1 MGTEHH
7 VHAPL
12 QILHLLEELL
22 HNELIIK
29 PTLYEF
35 FTTKTRILLPCRR
48 VCQQQ
53 YLFPP
58 VALNLMCRA
67 VIPSS
72 LQRWATSWAANMAAY
87 GEDSSLSAF
96 TFIPPVTRQIVS
108 LATNAAVRQ
117 HAAIT
122 SESDVLVGTFTYL
135 PDRSVTWTKVSLK
148 EAKMWH
154 TPNTFSPSATWGP
167 RLITCS
173 SFFSFPL
180 RGAIVWRW
188 RANPCQSHTSILL
201 AILFPE
207 LSIREPGSDINKRQT
222 RKIPSI

>member
-1 MGTEHH
+1 MCN
-7 VHAPL
+7 
-12 QILHLLEELL
+12 QMILVL
-22 HNELIIK
+22 
-29 PTLYEF
+29 T
-35 FTTKTRILLPCRR
+35 CRR
-48 VCQQQ
+48 LLQQQ

-108 LATNAAVRQ
+108 LAAKVTVRQ
-117 HAAIT
+117 QATIISQSKFLA
-122 SESDVLVGTFTYL
+122 DTFTYL

-180 RGAIVWRW
+180 RGAIVWWWTAKQQFDTSNQKISLFSEITAFLSAISNRKTN
-188 RANPCQSHTSILL
+188 RLGSPAEKSVLRVTQS
-201 AILFPE
+201 
-207 LSIREPGSDINKRQT
+207 
-222 RKIPSI
+222 

>member
-1 MGTEHH
+1 MIVTERHLH
-7 VHAPL
+7 VP
-12 QILHLLEELL
+12 
-22 HNELIIK
+22 
-29 PTLYEF
+29 PTYTP
-35 FTTKTRILLPCRR
+35 FTRGVTAQWVNKANVAWVQPFTR

-58 VALNLMCRA
+58 VALNLMWRA

-108 LATNAAVRQ
+108 LGTNAPVRQ

-122 SESDVLVGTFTYL
+122 TDSNVVVGTFTYL

-188 RANPCQSHTSILL
+188 RADRCQRVTLQYFWQDGVTNPRIIYKGTW
-201 AILFPE
+201 
-207 LSIREPGSDINKRQT
+207 IRYKQAPN
-222 RKIPSI
+222 P

>member
-1 MGTEHH
+1 MKSTYWRYYS
-7 VHAPL
+7 VCIYFSRWDRASPSCT
-12 QILHLLEELL
+12 
-22 HNELIIK
+22 
-29 PTLYEF
+29 PTDPPF
-35 FTTKTRILLPCRR
+35 TRGVPAQWVNKANIARVQPFTTKTTILLSRRR
-48 VCQQQ
+48 VCQQR

-108 LATNAAVRQ
+108 LVTNAPVRQ

-188 RANPCQSHTSILL
+188 RANRC
-201 AILFPE
+201 
-207 LSIREPGSDINKRQT
+207 
-222 RKIPSI
+222 